1 MRYLSGLVLLSAA
14 LLALNVRQSEAA
26 CGYESCPKTKSNMIN
41 IHMVPHSHDDVGWLK
56 TVDQYYYGH
65 KSNIQHA
72 GVQYI
77 IDTVISELIKNPDR
91 RFIQVETS
99 FFAKWWQEQPETTKL
114 VVKKLVNEG
123 RFEFTGGAWSM
134 NDEAAVNYQSV
145 IDQFSLGLKWLDE
158 TFGAC
163 ARPRIG
169 WQIDPFGHS
178 REQASIFAQMGYD
191 GEFFARMDHS
201 DKNNRLDNL
210 AMEMIWDASES
221 LSNDEI
227 FTGLLYRHYSA
238 PPGYCFDV
246 HCGDDPIIDSKSYD
260 NNVKSRVDDF
270 LSYVSNVA
278 KYYRSN
284 HIMIPM
290 GDDFQYEDAQ
300 VNFKNMDKLIK
311 YVNARQADGSTY
323 NLFYST
329 PACYLNSLHEG
340 LQTWPNKTDDFF
352 PYASDSNSFWTGY
365 FTSRPTQKR
374 FERDGNHMLQT
385 AKQLSV
391 FAGLSSEQ
399 QKEDLDYLRQ
409 IMGVM
414 QHHDAITGTEKQAV
428 SNDYDRLLYDG
439 IVGGASNARDAL
451 RVLTNLPEGEFESC
465 LQLNIS
471 ECAFTKDSADNV
483 VVTLFNPLAHTSSQ
497 YVRVPVKKESYQ
509 VTDEKGRVV
518 ASEVVPVAWQVLAL
532 EYRENN
538 TQHELVFKASVNKIA
553 SYFIQKVETRENKEI
568 VLPKSAKKSVK
579 ETEKNLEVP
588 KRFKKV
594 HSMKKVETHADD
606 DSETVVQTS
615 QIKLVIDNNTGRL
628 KTVEMNG
635 VSESVDQNF
644 AIYETYESG
653 AYVFR
658 QKEDV
663 DLKFLEDKVE
673 FTVYDGSLVKEVHQ
687 QFNEWISQVIR
698 IYEGVNRVE
707 FEWLIGPIPTDE
719 DTAREIVTIFDSG
732 ISSNGVFYTDSNGRE
747 LIKRIKDKR
756 EDFNPDLGRQPISG
770 NYYPVVSRIAL
781 QDSNKRIAL
790 LNDRAQ
796 GGTSMKDGQL
806 ELMLHRRLIRDD
818 GYGVGEA
825 LNEQKYDKPLI
836 ARGKVYLILNS
847 VEESTKVERVA
858 EKEILLPFS
867 VFFSKA
873 SSQSQTQ
880 SAIAKAVPSFDD
892 FPQSVHLLTL
902 EPFTDDEILLR
913 VENFLDHTEGNVV
926 SFNIRH
932 IFETL
937 GGVEIRETTLDG
949 NLPLSEMRR
958 FKFHHD
964 ASGHSPA
971 EVEYFTTAHTPLA
984 AVDSQEASDFSV
996 TLHPMQIRTFII
1008 KKK

>member
-1 MRYLSGLVLLSAA
+1 
-14 LLALNVRQSEAA
+14 
-26 CGYESCPKTKSNMIN
+26 
-41 IHMVPHSHDDVGWLK
+41 
-56 TVDQYYYGH
+56 
-65 KSNIQHA
+65 
-72 GVQYI
+72 
-77 IDTVISELIKNPDR
+77 
-91 RFIQVETS
+91 
-99 FFAKWWQEQPETTKL
+99 
-114 VVKKLVNEG
+114 
-123 RFEFTGGAWSM
+123 M

-178 REQASIFAQMGYD
+178 REQASMFAQMGYD
-191 GEFFARMDHS
+191 GEFFSRMDPK
-201 DKNNRLDNL
+201 DKAKRMEELSL
-210 AMEMIWDASES
+210 EMIWDASES
-221 LSNDEI
+221 LSDAKL
-227 FTGLLYRHYSA
+227 FTGLLYSFYWETS
-238 PPGYCFDV
+238 GFCFDV
-246 HCGDDPIIDSKSYD
+246 LCRDDPIIDGDSYD
-260 NNVKSRVDDF
+260 NNVQTRVDDF
-270 LSYVSNVA
+270 LAYAAKVA
-278 KYYRSN
+278 AKFRTT
-284 HIMIPM
+284 HIMIPL
-290 GDDFQYEDAQ
+290 GGDFQYEDAHI
-300 VNFKNMDKLIK
+300 NYKNMDKLIK
-311 YVNARQADGSTY
+311 YVNERQADGSTY

-329 PACYLNSLHEG
+329 PACYLNSVHEG

-365 FTSRPTQKR
+365 YTSRPTQKR

-391 FAGLSSEQ
+391 FADLKSEQ

-439 IVGGASNARDAL
+439 IIGGASNARDAL

-471 ECAFTKDSADNV
+471 ECAFTQDSADNV
-483 VVTLFNPLAHTSSQ
+483 VVTLFNPLAQTSSQ
-497 YVRVPVKKESYQ
+497 YVRVPVKEENYQ
-509 VTDEKGRVV
+509 VTDEKGRLV

-532 EYRENN
+532 EYRQNT

-553 SYFIQKVETRENKEI
+553 SYYIKKVDKVESKEN
-568 VLPKSAKKSVK
+568 VLSTADQKPM
-579 ETEKNLEVP
+579 TQLEKNLEVL

-594 HSMKKVETHADD
+594 HSMQNVETHADD

-615 QIKLVIDNNTGRL
+615 EIKLVIDNNTGRL
-628 KTVEMNG
+628 KNVEMNG
-635 VSESVDQNF
+635 VSEAIDQNF

-673 FTVYDGSLVKEVHQ
+673 FTVYDGALVKEVHQ
-687 QFNEWISQVIR
+687 QFSEWISQVIR

-707 FEWLIGPIPTDE
+707 FEWLVGPIPTDE
-719 DTAREIVTIFDSG
+719 DTAREIVTVFDSE

-747 LIKRIKDKR
+747 MIKRVKDKR

-770 NYYPVVSRIAL
+770 NYYPIVSRIAL
-781 QDSNKRIAL
+781 EDINKRIAL

-796 GGTSMKDGQL
+796 GGTSMQNGQL
-806 ELMLHRRLIRDD
+806 ELMLHRRLVQDD

-825 LNEQKYDKPLI
+825 LNEQKYEKPLI

-847 VEESTKVERVA
+847 VEESTKVERLA
-858 EKEILLPFS
+858 EKEIHLPFWK
-867 VFFSKA
+867 FFS
-873 SSQSQTQ
+873 SHSQVNRN
-880 SAIAKAVPSFDD
+880 AAAKPLAD
-892 FPQSVHLLTL
+892 FNVWPQSVHLLTL
-902 EPFTDDEILLR
+902 EPFSEHEVLLR
-913 VENFLDHTEGNVV
+913 LENFLDHIEGNVV
-926 SFNIRH
+926 SFNIRS
-932 IFETL
+932 ILDDL

-949 NLPLSEMRR
+949 NMPLSEMKRM
-958 FKFHHD
+958 KFQHD
-964 ASGHSPA
+964 AAGSRPKTA
-971 EVEYFTTAHTPLA
+971 EFFTSQHKPLVAHKSQA
-984 AVDSQEASDFSV
+984 DSKFSV
-996 TLHPMQIRTFII
+996 SLKPMQIRTFII
-1008 KKK
+1008 RNE

>member
-1 MRYLSGLVLLSAA
+1 MKYLGGIFLFVVLLIIDTKPT
-14 LLALNVRQSEAA
+14 EAV
-26 CGYESCPKTKSNMIN
+26 CGYESCPETKPNMVN
-41 IHMVPHSHDDVGWLK
+41 IHLVPHSHDDVGWLK

-65 KSNIQHA
+65 KNNIQHA

-77 IDTVISELIKNPDR
+77 IDTVITELIKDPKR

-99 FFAKWWQEQPETTKL
+99 FFAKWWEQQTETHKL

-123 RFEFTGGAWSM
+123 RLQFTNGAWSM

-145 IDQFSLGLKWLDE
+145 IDQFTVGLKFLDE
-158 TFGAC
+158 TFGIC
-163 ARPRIG
+163 ARPRVG

-178 REQASIFAQMGYD
+178 REQASLYAQMGYD
-191 GEFFARMDHS
+191 GEFFSRMDHS
-201 DKNNRLDNL
+201 DKFRRMVDL
-210 AMEMIWDASES
+210 ALEMVWDASES
-221 LSNDEI
+221 LSEVKL
-227 FTGLLYRHYSA
+227 FTGLLYNHYWDT
-238 PPGYCFDV
+238 PGFCFDV
-246 HCGDDPIIDSKSYD
+246 HCNDDPIIDGDSYD

-270 LSYVSNVA
+270 IAFAAKVA
-278 KYYRSN
+278 ANFRTT

-290 GDDFQYEDAQ
+290 GGDFQYEDAE

-311 YVNARQADGSTY
+311 YVNARQATGSHY
-323 NLFYST
+323 NIFYST
-329 PACYLNSLHEG
+329 PGCYLNSVHQG
-340 LQTWPNKTDDFF
+340 LQSYPNKTLDFF

-365 FTSRPTQKR
+365 YTSRPTQKR

-439 IVGGASNARDAL
+439 IIGGASNARDAL

-532 EYRENN
+532 EYRDNN

-553 SYFIQKVETRENKEI
+553 SYFIKKVETRENKEI
-568 VLPKSAKKSVK
+568 VLPKSDKKSVK

-594 HSMKKVETHADD
+594 NSMKKVETHADD

-628 KTVEMNG
+628 KSVEMNG
-635 VSESVDQNF
+635 VVEDIEQKFGV
-644 AIYETYESG
+644 YETSASG

-658 QKEDV
+658 EVESTEMQ
-663 DLKFLEDKVE
+663 FLTTDVE
-673 FTVYDGSLVKEVHQ
+673 FTVYDGTLVKEVHQ

-719 DTAREIVTIFDSG
+719 DTGREIVTLFYSE

-747 LIKRIKDKR
+747 MIRREKDKR
-756 EDFNPDLGRQPISG
+756 EDFTPDLSRQPTSG

-847 VEESTKVERVA
+847 VEESTKVERLA

-892 FPQSVHLLTL
+892 FPPSVHLLTL
-902 EPFTDDEILLR
+902 EPFTDNEILLR
-913 VENFLDHTEGNVV
+913 VENFLDHIEGKVV
-926 SFNIRH
+926 SFNIRP
-932 IFETL
+932 IFDSL

-949 NLPLSEMRR
+949 NLPLSEMKR
-958 FKFHHD
+958 FKFH
-964 ASGHSPA
+964 AEGSGAISTEA
-971 EVEYFTTAHTPLA
+971 EYYTAAHKPLA
-984 AVDSQEASDFSV
+984 ADSSLEASEFSV

>member
-1 MRYLSGLVLLSAA
+1 MKYFAFFLFVLL
-14 LLALNVRQSEAA
+14 LAVDTKPTEAV
-26 CGYESCPKTKSNMIN
+26 CGYESCPETKPNFVN
-41 IHMVPHSHDDVGWLK
+41 IHLVPHSHDDAGWLK
-56 TVDQYYYGH
+56 TVDQYFYGH
-65 KSNIQHA
+65 KNNIQHA

-77 IDTVISELIKNPDR
+77 IDTVVSELIKDPKR

-99 FFAKWWQEQPETTKL
+99 FFAKWWKEQSETVKQ

-123 RFEFTGGAWSM
+123 RLEFTNGAWSM
-134 NDEAAVNYQSV
+134 NDEAAVNYHSV
-145 IDQFSLGLKWLDE
+145 IDQFTVGLKFLDE

-163 ARPRIG
+163 ARPRVG

-178 REQASIFAQMGYD
+178 REQASLYAQMGYD
-191 GEFFARMDHS
+191 GEFFSRMDHK
-201 DKNNRLDNL
+201 DKARRMEDLSL
-210 AMEMIWDASES
+210 EMIWDASES
-221 LSNDEI
+221 LSDAKL
-227 FTGLLYRHYSA
+227 FTGLLYSSYWETS
-238 PPGYCFDV
+238 GFCFDV
-246 HCGDDPIIDSKSYD
+246 LCRDDPIIDGDSYD
-260 NNVKSRVDDF
+260 NNVQTRVDDF
-270 LSYVSNVA
+270 IAYADKVA
-278 KYYRSN
+278 AKFRTT
-284 HIMIPM
+284 HIMIPL
-290 GDDFQYEDAQ
+290 GGDFQYEDAHI
-300 VNFKNMDKLIK
+300 NYKNMDKLIK
-311 YVNARQADGSTY
+311 YVNARQANGSHY
-323 NLFYST
+323 NIFYST
-329 PACYLNSLHEG
+329 PGCYLNSVHKG
-340 LQTWPNKTDDFF
+340 LQSYPNKTQDFF

-365 FTSRPTQKR
+365 YTSRPTQKR

-391 FAGLSSEQ
+391 FADLKSEQ

-439 IVGGASNARDAL
+439 IIGGASNARDAL

-471 ECAFTKDSADNV
+471 ECAFTQDSADNV

-497 YVRVPVKKESYQ
+497 YVRVPVKEENYQ
-509 VTDEKGRVV
+509 VTDEKGRLV

-532 EYRENN
+532 EYRQNT
-538 TQHELVFKASVNKIA
+538 TQHELVFRASVNKIA
-553 SYFIQKVETRENKEI
+553 SYFIKKVDKVESKEI
-568 VLPKSAKKSVK
+568 VLPKAAKKSVK
-579 ETEKNLEVP
+579 QNDKNVEVP

-594 HSMKKVETHADD
+594 HSMKNVEAHADD

-635 VSESVDQNF
+635 VSETIDQNF

-673 FTVYDGSLVKEVHQ
+673 FTVYDGALVKEVHQ
-687 QFNEWISQVIR
+687 QFSEWISQVIR

-707 FEWLIGPIPTDE
+707 FEWLVGPIPTDE
-719 DTAREIVTIFDSG
+719 DTAREIVTVFDSE

-747 LIKRIKDKR
+747 MIKRVKDKR

-770 NYYPVVSRIAL
+770 NYYPIVSRIAL
-781 QDSNKRIAL
+781 EDSNKRIAL

-796 GGTSMKDGQL
+796 GGTSMQNGQL
-806 ELMLHRRLIRDD
+806 ELMLHRRLVRDD
-818 GYGVGEA
+818 GYGVSEV
-825 LNEQKYDKPLI
+825 LNEQKYEKPLI

-867 VFFSKA
+867 MFFSKG
-873 SSQSQTQ
+873 SSQSS
-880 SAIAKAVPSFDD
+880 SAVAKTVPSFDD

-913 VENFLDHTEGNVV
+913 VENFLDHIEGNVV
-926 SFNIRH
+926 SFNIRP
-932 IFETL
+932 IFDGV

-949 NLPLSEMRR
+949 NLPLNEMKR
-958 FKFHHD
+958 FKFH
-964 ASGHSPA
+964 AEGSGAVSTEA
-971 EVEYFTTAHTPLA
+971 EFYTAAHKPLSA
-984 AVDSQEASDFSV
+984 DSSMEASEFSV
-996 TLHPMQIRTFII
+996 TLNPMQIRTFII

>member
-1 MRYLSGLVLLSAA
+1 MKYLGGIFLFVVLLIIDTKPT
-14 LLALNVRQSEAA
+14 EAV
-26 CGYESCPKTKSNMIN
+26 CGYESCPETKPNMVN
-41 IHMVPHSHDDVGWLK
+41 IHLVPHSHDDVGWLK

-65 KSNIQHA
+65 KNNIQHA

-77 IDTVISELIKNPDR
+77 IDTVITELIKDPKR

-99 FFAKWWQEQPETTKL
+99 FFAKWWEQQTETHKL

-123 RFEFTGGAWSM
+123 RLQFTNGAWSM

-145 IDQFSLGLKWLDE
+145 IDQFTVGLKFLDE
-158 TFGAC
+158 TFGIC
-163 ARPRIG
+163 ARPRVG

-178 REQASIFAQMGYD
+178 REQASLYAQMGYD
-191 GEFFARMDHS
+191 GEFFSRMDHS
-201 DKNNRLDNL
+201 DKFRRMVDL
-210 AMEMIWDASES
+210 ALEMVWDASES
-221 LSNDEI
+221 LSEVKL
-227 FTGLLYRHYSA
+227 FTGLLYNHYWDT
-238 PPGYCFDV
+238 PGFCFDV
-246 HCGDDPIIDSKSYD
+246 HCNDDPIIDGDSYD

-270 LSYVSNVA
+270 IAFAAKVA
-278 KYYRSN
+278 ANFRTT

-290 GDDFQYEDAQ
+290 GGDFQYEDAE

-311 YVNARQADGSTY
+311 YVNARQATGSHY
-323 NLFYST
+323 NIFYST
-329 PACYLNSLHEG
+329 PGCYLNSVHQG
-340 LQTWPNKTDDFF
+340 LQSYPNKTLDFF

-365 FTSRPTQKR
+365 YTSRPTQKR

-439 IVGGASNARDAL
+439 IIGGASNARDAL

-532 EYRENN
+532 EYRDNN

-553 SYFIQKVETRENKEI
+553 SYFIKKVETRENKEI
-568 VLPKSAKKSVK
+568 VLPKSDKKSVK

-588 KRFKKV
+588 KRFKK
-594 HSMKKVETHADD
+594 S
-606 DSETVVQTS
+606 
-615 QIKLVIDNNTGRL
+615 
-628 KTVEMNG
+628 
-635 VSESVDQNF
+635 
-644 AIYETYESG
+644 
-653 AYVFR
+653 
-658 QKEDV
+658 
-663 DLKFLEDKVE
+663 
-673 FTVYDGSLVKEVHQ
+673 
-687 QFNEWISQVIR
+687 
-698 IYEGVNRVE
+698 
-707 FEWLIGPIPTDE
+707 
-719 DTAREIVTIFDSG
+719 
-732 ISSNGVFYTDSNGRE
+732 
-747 LIKRIKDKR
+747 
-756 EDFNPDLGRQPISG
+756 
-770 NYYPVVSRIAL
+770 YPALAL
-781 QDSNKRIAL
+781 QGSNKRIAL

-847 VEESTKVERVA
+847 VEESTKVERLA

-892 FPQSVHLLTL
+892 FPPSVHLLTL
-902 EPFTDDEILLR
+902 EPFTDNEILLR
-913 VENFLDHTEGNVV
+913 VENFLDHIEGKVV
-926 SFNIRH
+926 SFNIRP
-932 IFETL
+932 IFDSL

-949 NLPLSEMRR
+949 NLPLSEMKR
-958 FKFHHD
+958 FKFH
-964 ASGHSPA
+964 AEGSGAISTEA
-971 EVEYFTTAHTPLA
+971 EYYTAAHKPLA
-984 AVDSQEASDFSV
+984 ADSSLEASEFSV

>member
-1 MRYLSGLVLLSAA
+1 MKYLSGFVLFVAAA
-14 LLALNVRQSEAA
+14 LLLHNARQSEAA

-77 IDTVISELIKNPDR
+77 IDTVVSELIKDPKR

-99 FFAKWWQEQPETTKL
+99 FFAKWWQEQPETVKQ

-191 GEFFARMDHS
+191 GEFFARMDHR

-210 AMEMIWDASES
+210 AMEMIWDAS
-221 LSNDEI
+221 D
-227 FTGLLYRHYSA
+227 
-238 PPGYCFDV
+238 
-246 HCGDDPIIDSKSYD
+246 
-260 NNVKSRVDDF
+260 
-270 LSYVSNVA
+270 
-278 KYYRSN
+278 
-284 HIMIPM
+284 
-290 GDDFQYEDAQ
+290 
-300 VNFKNMDKLIK
+300 
-311 YVNARQADGSTY
+311 
-323 NLFYST
+323 
-329 PACYLNSLHEG
+329 
-340 LQTWPNKTDDFF
+340 
-352 PYASDSNSFWTGY
+352 
-365 FTSRPTQKR
+365 
-374 FERDGNHMLQT
+374 
-385 AKQLSV
+385 
-391 FAGLSSEQ
+391 
-399 QKEDLDYLRQ
+399 
-409 IMGVM
+409 
-414 QHHDAITGTEKQAV
+414 
-428 SNDYDRLLYDG
+428 
-439 IVGGASNARDAL
+439 NARDAL

-471 ECAFTKDSADNV
+471 ECAFTQDSADNV

-497 YVRVPVKKESYQ
+497 YVRVPVKEENYQ
-509 VTDEKGRVV
+509 VTDEKGRLV

-532 EYRENN
+532 EYRQNT

-553 SYFIQKVETRENKEI
+553 SYYIKKVDKVESKEI
-568 VLPKSAKKSVK
+568 VLPKAAKKSVK
-579 ETEKNLEVP
+579 QNEKNLEVP
-588 KRFKKV
+588 QRFKKV
-594 HSMKKVETHADD
+594 HSMQNVETHADD

-615 QIKLVIDNNTGRL
+615 EIKLVIDNNTGRL

-635 VSESVDQNF
+635 VSEAIDQNF

-673 FTVYDGSLVKEVHQ
+673 FTVYDGALVKEVHQ
-687 QFNEWISQVIR
+687 QFSEWISQVIR

-707 FEWLIGPIPTDE
+707 FEWLVGPIPTDE
-719 DTAREIVTIFDSG
+719 DTAREIVTVFDSE

-747 LIKRIKDKR
+747 MIKRVKDKR

-770 NYYPVVSRIAL
+770 NYYPIVSRIAL
-781 QDSNKRIAL
+781 EDSNKRIAL

-796 GGTSMKDGQL
+796 GGTSMQNGQL

-825 LNEQKYDKPLI
+825 LNEQKYEKPLI

-847 VEESTKVERVA
+847 VKESTKVERVA
-858 EKEILLPFS
+858 EKEIHLPFS
-867 VFFSKA
+867 VFFSKG
-873 SSQSQTQ
+873 SSQSS
-880 SAIAKAVPSFDD
+880 SAVAKTLPSFDD

-913 VENFLDHTEGNVV
+913 VENFLDHIEGNVV
-926 SFNIRH
+926 SFNIRP
-932 IFETL
+932 IFDGV
-937 GGVEIRETTLDG
+937 GGVAIRETTLDG
-949 NLPLSEMRR
+949 NLPLSEMKR

-971 EVEYFTTAHTPLA
+971 EVEYFTTAHKPLA
-984 AVDSQEASDFSV
+984 AVESQEASDFSV